1 MLTLRN
7 NQIPISISF
16 DGVARRHPVTIAR
29 ALSSHHRQAGS
40 VLASEETEP
49 SEDKPLQAIYWVLT
63 WACHRKCK
71 HCYDDRFRPYI
82 RDALT
87 EVVGEGQ
94 AAFQKIIDNLPD
106 DLSWVDETGRR
117 DRTLLVLAGGELLI
131 NGVREELF
139 YPVLDALRE
148 KYGEHAPKISIQTT
162 GDVLTPDILDECLAR
177 GVESIA
183 IASID
188 DYHVGMQGEKKFAFM
203 DRIRELMQSR
213 GVREVSLGGAKDKRL
228 KEPDVA
234 AGRNLTGPT
243 FLFFGAQE
251 DLWIGEL
258 WPRGRALSSGL
269 SKAGY
274 DINFSARWSGA
285 KNFLHI
291 GRVGSEVAI
300 EPDGSIYPCC
310 LKTKAPLGNLTEETL
325 ADILSSVAALPA
337 IQALNDGDPERMG
350 ASAGW
355 TRARFQQESLAKD
368 GRGQD
373 IANMCLGCGRFFEQ
387 VLSAQLADLR
397 RERLAARELVA

>member
-1 MLTLRN
+1 MT
-7 NQIPISISF
+7 
-16 DGVARRHPVTIAR
+16 GYART
-29 ALSSHHRQAGS
+29 
-40 VLASEETEP
+40 TT
-49 SEDKPLQAIYWVLT
+49 LQAIYWVLT

-71 HCYDDRFRPYI
+71 HCYDDRFRPYV

-94 AAFQKIIDNLPD
+94 AAFQKVIDNLPD
-106 DLSWVDETGRR
+106 DLSWVDEHGTR

-131 NGVREELF
+131 DGVREELF
-139 YPVLDALRE
+139 YPVLDALKQ
-148 KYGEHAPKISIQTT
+148 KYGSKAPKISMQTT
-162 GDVLTPDILDECLAR
+162 GDVLTPEILDECLAR

-188 DYHVGMQGEKKFAFM
+188 DYHVGMQGDKKFAFM

-234 AGRNLTGPT
+234 AGRKLDGPT

-258 WPRGRALSSGL
+258 WPRGRALSNGL
-269 SKAGY
+269 TKAGY
-274 DINFSARWSGA
+274 DVNFCSRWSGA

-291 GRVGSEVAI
+291 GKAGSEVAI

-310 LKTKAPLGNLTEETL
+310 LKTKAPLGNLTEERL
-325 ADILSSVAALPA
+325 ADILTSVASLPA
-337 IQALNDGDPERMG
+337 IVALNDGDPERMG
-350 ASAGW
+350 EAGGW
-355 TRARFQQESLAKD
+355 SRARFQEESKAKD
-368 GRGQD
+368 GLGKD
-373 IANMCLGCGRFFEQ
+373 IANMCLGCDRYFEHT
-387 VLSAQLADLR
+387 LSAQLADLR
-397 RERLAARELVA
+397 SKRLQALAD